1 MSYLRSGRAMT
12 LAAAGTAII
21 MTAVSGYAVLR
32 PVGGV
37 CDFGI
42 IHEAAGKQK
51 RRVMLVND
59 GPEETVITRVRPTC
73 GCTAADFS
81 DGPVAPGDT
90 AWVDII
96 YNPDGRPGR
105 INKAV
110 KIYSAGND
118 ILSLGLSGVVIGT
131 PETLSLAYPVEAG
144 PIRLTEKVISG
155 GEMTKGSSR
164 HFFINFCNTT
174 DRVVTPKLESDLDGN
189 LMTLDIVPDSVP
201 PGEIGTIS
209 LYLNTRYDDRTGAVS
224 YPVTLRPDTSDQTQP
239 EAVSLELRAFIS
251 PARQSDVLRTNK
263 NNAQQDHEKP

>member
-1 MSYLRSGRAMT
+1 MSYLRRCRAT
-12 LAAAGTAII
+12 LLATAGTAISL
-21 MTAVSGYAVLR
+21 TAVSGYAVLR
-32 PVGGV
+32 PVEGV

-51 RRVMLVND
+51 RRVLLVND
-59 GPEETVITRVRPTC
+59 GPDETAITRVRPTC
-73 GCTAADFS
+73 GCTAADFF
-81 DGPVAPGDT
+81 DEPVAPGDT
-90 AWVDII
+90 AWVDVI

-110 KIYSAGND
+110 RIYSAGND
-118 ILSLGLSGVVIGT
+118 ILSLALNGVVIGT

-144 PIRLTEKVISG
+144 PIRLTESIISG

-174 DRVVTPKLESDLDGN
+174 DRVVTPRLESDLDGN

-209 LYLNTRYDDRTGAVS
+209 LYLNTRYDDRTGAIT
-224 YPVTLRPDTSDQTQP
+224 YPVTLRPDTSSETQP
-239 EAVSLELRAFIS
+239 DPVTIELRAIIS
-251 PARQSDVLRTNK
+251 ADRHSDLLRTNK
-263 NNAQQDHEKP
+263 KTAQHDHEKP